1 MRFTT
6 GPALALTVLATKQ
19 HQNSNFVLFRK
30 IPAPFPK
37 VKIGFA
43 RQNRRHPNPHLQIG
57 SVLQKW
63 PTMKIMKSATLLLLA
78 LLSSLHAEVHS
89 LTLRDAVNL
98 SLKQNPEV
106 LAARIDQQK
115 AEFAVRVAKDPFVPK
130 IFAGSGLAYSTGYPM
145 SIDGAVPSI
154 LQAKTVMSLYN
165 QSQRF
170 LIAQAKENM
179 RTVAIDETSKRE
191 DTTYRT
197 AALFLDVLRL
207 TQDRDVARRQ
217 IESYRKVAETVR
229 LRVEE
234 GKQLEI
240 DSEIAAFHVA
250 RAKQRLEALES
261 DTAYGESSLALILG
275 FGPNDVVRPIDG
287 DRPSGLDPAS
297 EAAAVETALANSKE
311 VQRLVSQMQAKG
323 FELRSFKSSRLPAF
337 DLVAQYS
344 LLARHNYEDFFR
356 RFQRNNGQLGIS
368 IQIPVLTGSAAGA
381 QAYRV
386 EAEIAQMRLQVQ
398 SARDRITVETRRGFQ
413 DVKRAQSAR
422 EIAKMDLDLTR
433 KQISIALAQMEEGRA
448 SLRQVEDLRVAEIEK
463 WTAFYDS
470 QNILEKT
477 KLALLKQTGSILAA
491 LQ

>member
-1 MRFTT
+1 
-6 GPALALTVLATKQ
+6 
-19 HQNSNFVLFRK
+19 
-30 IPAPFPK
+30 
-37 VKIGFA
+37 
-43 RQNRRHPNPHLQIG
+43 
-57 SVLQKW
+57 
-63 PTMKIMKSATLLLLA
+63 MKIMKSTALLLLA
-78 LLSSLHAEVHS
+78 FLPCLHAEVHS
-89 LTLRDAVNL
+89 LTLRDAVTL
-98 SLKQNPEV
+98 SLKQNPDL
-106 LAARIDQQK
+106 LATRIDQQK

-145 SIDGAVPSI
+145 SIDGSAPAV

-165 QSQRF
+165 PSQRF

-197 AALFLDVLRL
+197 AALFFDVLRL
-207 TQDRDVARRQ
+207 TQDRDIARRQ
-217 IESYRKVAETVR
+217 IDSYRKVAETVR
-229 LRVEE
+229 LRVQE

-240 DSEIAAFHVA
+240 DSEIAIFHIA
-250 RAKQRLEALES
+250 RAKQRMEALET
-261 DTAYGESSLALILG
+261 DTDYGESSLALVLG
-275 FGPNDVVRPIDG
+275 FGPNDRVRPIDG
-287 DRPSGLDPAS
+287 DRPSGVDPTT
-297 EAAAVETALANSKE
+297 EDAAIESALANSKE

-323 FELRSFKSSRLPAF
+323 FELRSYKSARLPTF

-344 LLARHNYEDFFR
+344 LLAKHNYEDFFR

-368 IQIPVLTGSAAGA
+368 IQIPVLTGSASGA
-381 QAYRV
+381 QAYRA

-398 SARDRITVETRRGFQ
+398 SARDRIAVETRKGFQ
-413 DVKRAQSAR
+413 DVKRAQAVR

-433 KQISIALAQMEEGRA
+433 KQISIALSQMEEGRA

-477 KLALLKQTGSILAA
+477 KLALLKQTGSIIAA